1 MTEGG
6 GDRPS
11 DEYQS
16 GRNPIACAI
25 LTRLRARFS
34 YYSAHH
40 GMLLIF
46 LDRWS
51 PSLTATPS
59 KFCTMVRLRLGRT
72 FRTV

>member
-6 GDRPS
+6 GHHPS

-25 LTRLRARFS
+25 ETRLRARFS

-40 GMLLIF
+40 WMLLIF
-46 LDRWS
+46 PDRWS
-51 PSLTATPS
+51 PSSTATLSKVLHSPS
-59 KFCTMVRLRLGRT
+59 P
-72 FRTV
+72 